1 MVFGNMLS
9 AIDKW
14 WQVTMGVLG
23 EALNFIG
30 YLFYLVFTGVGMLI
44 DFVMSLFRKLAGIE
58 SMRLEAGGKYIEVGG
73 EGNWTDITYAF
84 ITSEAVQTAF
94 WTILAMCVALLVV
107 FTIFAIV
114 KSEFATDAKGAAKG
128 PIIQRA
134 VKSMLNFFLIP
145 VISFV
150 SIYGANMLTKAVAAT
165 FNVNADS
172 NYNISNLVF
181 NAGALNANRVSLD
194 NGFANYLL
202 TTDTVYFANEPKE
215 APIVSMTSMLNKYF
229 AVEEGYVEVSKLI
242 YKKNEEGGLSY
253 VDNSIQRTSFPLKI
267 GDTIR
272 DYGNG
277 YGLYNLE
284 SGAKKTID
292 LSSAVYTNYDTFV
305 PKNKAGYFSLI
316 VKDDARSN
324 IAKSLAVGETV
335 ATYNYHIQLPVSV
348 SYLGEDS
355 GFMQFIPSCNISAG
369 SDGEY
374 YVELQVLYASELI
387 DVIYYGKTPQ
397 SFKKGMST
405 IKEEDLDAWWD
416 DDSKFKLCTSVS
428 GTAKTEICSVVNNYL
443 NSINATSEA
452 TAKGSVTLWN
462 VLKEVYYT
470 EDPGERVFTG
480 SRPNALQEDINKITN
495 TQRTKLAEF
504 INKLFVGDGGWSDG
518 FCKYYYY
525 NGLEEGKKLV
535 DLTEEQIKK
544 QTEEEKSRY
553 LEISAAT
560 LHVGPG
566 GDKIWEKA
574 INDDWSVEY
583 TPDYQQTYWKPTSYT
598 RDAVMDTGLVGYFY
612 KFNNMNLI
620 LMTFGMVAVAWQYFK
635 LILVFVKRALEMA
648 LLFLMAPVVTAIAP
662 LDKGNAENSWRG
674 SWIKQLIMTC
684 IPVFAINIFFIIL
697 PLVTSLN
704 PWGEVIGGNNIVNP
718 LYTTYQAFLS
728 IIFIYVGVG
737 MINKASSMLA
747 GFLGTEDMLAT
758 GKDLTS
764 KAVGVVGTA
773 SKGAAIVAGGH
784 FSGLATAFKGAK
796 SWYAGRKAGNESMNS
811 NIAAAKEDLQSQID
825 EAEANGDTIGA
836 NALRMRMENVEE
848 DARSTSK
855 RDLQNSLGLATSEKE
870 KFDSKVAGIE
880 KLNQDDNN
888 YIASKEEELKK
899 LENQK
904 LVNAKKLKKSGQK
917 WSGSNEEKA
926 YNDKKQQ
933 IQDEIKQRQDSI
945 ASRQTALDYNKK
957 WSDIESNNQRYYNQ
971 MLSARE
977 DKKNATKEGRSAEWE
992 KLQKD
997 GFYKEFA
1004 DMQKNLN
1011 EKNPLMKAISNH
1023 NIFAPVNWALNKM
1036 LGGAI
1041 GVGLQIADRKLS
1053 SIPKSTIDFVKSADA
1068 SAGAI
1073 IEKFF
1078 DPAASGKTISTAEE
1092 NTARETAKEEKTR
1105 KKVWEQEFKREEEK
1119 LKKESDK
1126 RKEEQKKSE
1135 LMDLYRAFE
1144 LFKLNGFN
1152 IKGDKID
1159 LQADRNETVAK
1170 NYKSIIESRAKIDLA
1185 NKEKLNNDKDF
1196 EKFKKM
1202 IKDTQAEGKNKPQSV
1217 KLDSSDNNLAEKI
1230 SKAIRV
1236 INEQNTRELKDIN
1249 AGIKSMLDYLKK
1261 MSGQP

>member
-1 MVFGNMLS
+1 MLS

-58 SMRLEAGGKYIEVGG
+58 SMRLEARGKYIEVGG

-134 VKSMLNFFLIP
+134 VKSVLNFFLIP

-172 NYNISNLVF
+172 KYNITNLVF

-202 TTDTVYFANEPKE
+202 TTDTVYFANKPQE

-229 AVEEGYVEVSKLI
+229 AVEEGSVTVVKWTYEKKSDSVIYMNREVV
-242 YKKNEEGGLSY
+242 N
-253 VDNSIQRTSFPLKI
+253 TFPLKM
-267 GDTIR
+267 GDIIR
-272 DYGNG
+272 DNG
-277 YGLYNLE
+277 SYGLLNSRE
-284 SGAKKTID
+284 GTEQTID
-292 LSSAVYTNYDTFV
+292 LISIGNAYNVNPT
-305 PKNKAGYFSLI
+305 KNMAGYFSLN
-316 VKDDARSN
+316 VKSDEVSSKQD
-324 IAKSLAVGETV
+324 KLKVGETL
-335 ATYNYHIQLPVSV
+335 ATYDYLIQLPVSV
-348 SYLGEDS
+348 SYLGDDS
-355 GFMQFIPSCNISAG
+355 GGFMQTVPSCKISFKQESSSGAA
-369 SDGEY
+369 
-374 YVELQVLYASELI
+374 YVELQVLYPGQGSGHTY
-387 DVIYYGKTPQ
+387 DGKTYQ

-405 IKEEDLDAWWD
+405 IKEEDLDTWWG
-416 DDSKFKLCTSVS
+416 DDSKFQLCMNVS
-428 GTAKTEICSVVNNYL
+428 GSAKTEICSLVNNYL

-470 EDPGERVFTG
+470 EDLGERVFTG
-480 SRPNALQEDINKITN
+480 SRPNASQEDINKITN
-495 TQRTKLAEF
+495 TQRTKSADF

-662 LDKGNAENSWRG
+662 LDKGNAESSWRG

-704 PWGEVIGGNNIVNP
+704 PWGEVVLGNNIVNP

-825 EAEANGDTIGA
+825 EAEANGDIERASSLKDSLRTIESDTKHKS
-836 NALRMRMENVEE
+836 RKIIEENVA
-848 DARSTSK
+848 DYARQREKDSNMVSK
-855 RDLQNSLGLATSEKE
+855 LTG
-870 KFDSKVAGIE
+870 
-880 KLNQDDNN
+880 LNQADEQV
-888 YIASKEEELKK
+888 IASKEEELKK
-899 LENQK
+899 LESQK
-904 LVNAKKLKKSGQK
+904 LVNAKKLKNSGQK

-933 IQDEIKQRQDSI
+933 IQDEIKQRQNSI
-945 ASRQTALDYNKK
+945 AGRQADLDKYSK
-957 WSDIESNNQRYYNQ
+957 WAKYDADNERYYSQ

-1004 DMQKNLN
+1004 DKQKDLN
-1011 EKNPLMKAISNH
+1011 ENNPLMKTISNH

-1092 NTARETAKEEKTR
+1092 NSARETAKEEKTR

-1119 LKKESDK
+1119 LKKESNK
-1126 RKEEQKKSE
+1126 RKEEQEKSE

-1217 KLDSSDNNLAEKI
+1217 KLDSSDHNLAEKV
-1230 SKAIRV
+1230 SKAIKV

>member
-134 VKSMLNFFLIP
+134 VKSVLNFFLIP

-165 FNVNADS
+165 FKADS
-172 NYNISNLVF
+172 NYNITNLVF

-202 TTDTVYFANEPKE
+202 TTDTVYFANKPQE

-229 AVEEGYVEVSKLI
+229 AVEEGSVTVVKWTYEKKSDSVIYMNREVV
-242 YKKNEEGGLSY
+242 N
-253 VDNSIQRTSFPLKI
+253 TFPLKM
-267 GDTIR
+267 GDIIR
-272 DYGNG
+272 DNG
-277 YGLYNLE
+277 SYGLLNSRE
-284 SGAKKTID
+284 GTEQTID
-292 LSSAVYTNYDTFV
+292 LISIGNAYNVNPT
-305 PKNKAGYFSLI
+305 KNMAGYFSLN
-316 VKDDARSN
+316 VKSDEVSSKQD
-324 IAKSLAVGETV
+324 KLKVGETL
-335 ATYNYHIQLPVSV
+335 AAYYYLIQLPVSV
-348 SYLGEDS
+348 SYLGDDS
-355 GFMQFIPSCNISAG
+355 GGFMQTVPSCKISFKQESSGAA
-369 SDGEY
+369 
-374 YVELQVLYASELI
+374 YVELQVLYPGQGSGHTY
-387 DVIYYGKTPQ
+387 DGKTYQ

-405 IKEEDLDAWWD
+405 IKEEDLDTWWG
-416 DDSKFKLCTSVS
+416 DDSKFQLCMNVS
-428 GTAKTEICSVVNNYL
+428 GSAKTEICSVVNNYL

-470 EDPGERVFTG
+470 EDLGERVFTG
-480 SRPNALQEDINKITN
+480 SRPNASQEDINKITN

-504 INKLFVGDGGWSDG
+504 INKLFVGDGGWSNG

-535 DLTEEQIKK
+535 DLTEEQIKN

-553 LEISAAT
+553 LEISSAT

-566 GDKIWEKA
+566 GNKIWEKA

-598 RDAVMDTGLVGYFY
+598 RDAVMDSGLVGYFY

-662 LDKGNAENSWRG
+662 LDKGNAESSWRG

-825 EAEANGDTIGA
+825 EAEANGDIERASSLKDSLRTIESDTKHKS
-836 NALRMRMENVEE
+836 RKIIEENVA
-848 DARSTSK
+848 DYARQREKDSNMVSK
-855 RDLQNSLGLATSEKE
+855 LTE
-870 KFDSKVAGIE
+870 
-880 KLNQDDNN
+880 LNQADEQV
-888 YIASKEEELKK
+888 IAGKEEELKK
-899 LENQK
+899 LESQK
-904 LVNAKKLKKSGQK
+904 LVNAKKLKNSGQK

-933 IQDEIKQRQDSI
+933 IQDEIKQRQNSI
-945 ASRQTALDYNKK
+945 AGRQADLDKYSK
-957 WSDIESNNQRYYNQ
+957 WAKYDADNERYYSQ

-1004 DMQKNLN
+1004 DKQKDLN
-1011 EKNPLMKAISNH
+1011 ENNPLMKTISNH

-1053 SIPKSTIDFVKSADA
+1053 SIPKNTIDFVKSADA

-1119 LKKESDK
+1119 LKKESNK
-1126 RKEEQKKSE
+1126 RKEEQEKSE

-1217 KLDSSDNNLAEKI
+1217 KLDSSDHNLAEKV
-1230 SKAIRV
+1230 SKAIKV

>member
-73 EGNWTDITYAF
+73 KGNWTDITYAF

-165 FNVNADS
+165 FKADS
-172 NYNISNLVF
+172 NYNITNLVF

-202 TTDTVYFANEPKE
+202 TTDTVYFANKPQE

-229 AVEEGYVEVSKLI
+229 AVEEGSVTVVKWTYEKKSDSVIYMNREVV
-242 YKKNEEGGLSY
+242 N
-253 VDNSIQRTSFPLKI
+253 TFPLKM
-267 GDTIR
+267 GDIIR
-272 DYGNG
+272 DNG
-277 YGLYNLE
+277 SYGLLNSRE
-284 SGAKKTID
+284 GTEQTID
-292 LSSAVYTNYDTFV
+292 LISIGNAYNVNPT
-305 PKNKAGYFSLI
+305 KNMAGYFSLN
-316 VKDDARSN
+316 VKSDEVSSKQD
-324 IAKSLAVGETV
+324 KLKVGETL
-335 ATYNYHIQLPVSV
+335 AAYDYLIQLPVSV
-348 SYLGEDS
+348 SYLGDDS
-355 GFMQFIPSCNISAG
+355 GGFMQTVPSCKISFKQESSSGAA
-369 SDGEY
+369 
-374 YVELQVLYASELI
+374 YVELQVLYPGQGSGHTY
-387 DVIYYGKTPQ
+387 DGKTYQ

-405 IKEEDLDAWWD
+405 IKEDDLDAWWGD
-416 DDSKFKLCTSVS
+416 NSKFQLCMNVS
-428 GTAKTEICSVVNNYL
+428 GSAKTEICSLVNNYL

-470 EDPGERVFTG
+470 EDLGERVFTG
-480 SRPNALQEDINKITN
+480 SRPNASQEDINKITN

-566 GDKIWEKA
+566 GNKIWEKA
-574 INDDWSVEY
+574 INEDWSVEY

-662 LDKGNAENSWRG
+662 LDKGNAESSWRG

-704 PWGEVIGGNNIVNP
+704 PWGEVVGGNNIVNP

-836 NALRMRMENVEE
+836 NALRMRMENVEK
-848 DARSTSK
+848 DAKSTSEK
-855 RDLQNSLGLATSEKE
+855 NLQNRLGLATSEKE

-971 MLSARE
+971 MLSARG
-977 DKKNATKEGRSAEWE
+977 DKKNATKEGRSAEWA

-997 GFYKEFA
+997 GFYKEF
-1004 DMQKNLN
+1004 DSWQKGLN
-1011 EKNPLMKAISNH
+1011 EKNPLMKTISNH

-1053 SIPKSTIDFVKSADA
+1053 SIPKNTIDFVKSADA

-1105 KKVWEQEFKREEEK
+1105 KKVWEQEFKKEEEK

-1217 KLDSSDNNLAEKI
+1217 KLDSSDHNLAEKV
-1230 SKAIRV
+1230 SKAIKV